1 MNQYENKY
9 ETNLESIN
17 NTLKKLDTTIKDL
30 INKSSEVRLKIEMLM
45 KKVNLKL
52 VDSTQLLQ
60 FQHTILINEINY
72 LKNLKQILLSNI
84 NTQLYCLSE
93 NIAMMAMSVLNV
105 YKDIPGNDMKHILI
119 TNKNDE
125 FPKIT
130 AYISFNL
137 NYVHDILENFKK
149 YNDELFAERTWIW
162 SEHYLEEMF
171 QISAPPGKY
180 YLRFELVQPCLAH
193 LNVSNMRVIQGPG
206 RMKSGGLLKIGA
218 SNESQ

>member
-9 ETNLESIN
+9 ESNLESIN

-30 INKSSEVRLKIEMLM
+30 VNKSSEVRLKIEMLM

-105 YKDIPGNDMKHILI
+105 YKDIPGNDIKHILI
-119 TNKNDE
+119 TNKNEE

-130 AYISFNL
+130 ADISFNL

-149 YNDELFAERTWIW
+149 YNDELFAELINGNFHAKTLKNDMGNVYSHINL
-162 SEHYLEEMF
+162 EYLKYVDDMDKRMEYYVEF
-171 QISAPPGKY
+171 SKKISDQ
-180 YLRFELVQPCLAH
+180 LD
-193 LNVSNMRVIQGPG
+193 NM
-206 RMKSGGLLKIGA
+206 KIA
-218 SNESQ
+218 DFYN